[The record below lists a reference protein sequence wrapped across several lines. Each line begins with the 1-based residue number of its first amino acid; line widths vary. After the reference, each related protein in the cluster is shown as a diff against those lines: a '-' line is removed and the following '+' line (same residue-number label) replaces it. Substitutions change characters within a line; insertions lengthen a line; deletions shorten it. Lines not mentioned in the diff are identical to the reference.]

1 MEGRLSSV
9 CCWRGA
15 RSEAPRGSLTTQQPN
30 EQPATMLRG
39 LWVLAL
45 AAILQS
51 LSFAFTPTT
60 TLSTMNPNH
69 MLQSRSMTTRSAKK
83 LHYSYYSLNDVASLN
98 VQHLP
103 ISLVDSTTTLSS
115 LLLTELSSLS
125 SSPLLSVEGELFTTN
140 NIKIAFSIATFFPQ
154 LPWLL
159 LILLP
164 TTKITKRLLGGY
176 EIITI
181 CCLIHFFIV
190 IASILQPD
198 GTAPIAEFADV
209 FDPINGDPQ
218 GAMISMMNYPNFVTE
233 EWSHVLTW
241 DLFVGRYIWLDG
253 LQRGVFTSHSVLL
266 CNLIGPPGLLLHWLT
281 AWIVTG
287 KGPLPDNETED
298 PGIEDVVEP

>member
-1 MEGRLSSV
+1 MCRV
-9 CCWRGA
+9 VA
-15 RSEAPRGSLTTQQPN
+15 REREAKPPKKPDIVLQD
-30 EQPATMLRG
+30 TMLRG
-39 LWVLAL
+39 LSVLAL
-45 AAILQS
+45 AAILPP

-60 TLSTMNPNH
+60 TLSMMNPNH
-69 MLQSRSMTTRSAKK
+69 MLQSRSMTTRSATK
-83 LHYSYYSLNDVASLN
+83 LHYSYWLNDVASLN

-103 ISLVDSTTTLSS
+103 ISLVDSTTPLSS

-125 SSPLLSVEGELFTTN
+125 SSPLLSVGGELFTTN

-164 TTKITKRLLGGY
+164 TTNITKRLLGGY

-209 FDPINGDPQ
+209 FDPYGDPQ

-281 AWIVTG
+281 TWIVTG
-287 KGPLPDNETED
+287 KGPLPDK
-298 PGIEDVVEP
+298 